1 MVARLQRTKNQMRQ
15 MSLFIFLKGT
25 LKKVNSLSR
34 ITFAKSLD
42 PDQARQNVEVDLDP
56 ICLTLRWY
64 FEKKKILKRINR
76 PTRTHEKCPVGEGG
90 CKVGP
95 SC

>member
-34 ITFAKSLD
+34 ITFAKRLD
-42 PDQARQNVEVDLDP
+42 PDQARQNVEVYLDP

-64 FEKKKILKRINR
+64 FEKKEDFEKNQQ
-76 PTRTHEKCPVGEGG
+76 THKNA
-90 CKVGP
+90 
-95 SC
+95 